1 MNKWLM
7 LDTDI
12 LIDAGRGDR
21 LALAYLEEK
30 EITNILAIGVVTVM
44 ELFVG
49 CANKTEQR
57 AVDKFIE
64 RFEILLLTKE
74 VSETAVSLLKR
85 YRLSHGLLIADALI
99 AATAIEY
106 DMAFVSKNQ
115 KDYRFINELKL
126 LPYPP
131 VK

>member
-1 MNKWLM
+1 M
-7 LDTDI
+7 
-12 LIDAGRGDR
+12 
-21 LALAYLEEK
+21 ALAYLEKKEK
-30 EITNILAIGVVTVM
+30 EDVLVISVVTAM

-57 AVDKFIE
+57 IVEKFIK
-64 RFEILLLTKE
+64 RFEVLLLTKE

-99 AATAIEY
+99 ASTAIEY

-115 KDYRFINELKL
+115 KDYRFITELRL

>member
-1 MNKWLM
+1 M
-7 LDTDI
+7 
-12 LIDAGRGDR
+12 
-21 LALAYLEEK
+21 ALAYLEKKEK
-30 EITNILAIGVVTVM
+30 EDVLVISVVTAM

-57 AVDKFIE
+57 IVEKFIK
-64 RFEILLLTKE
+64 RFEVLLLTKE

-115 KDYRFINELKL
+115 KDYRFITELRL